1 VSRHRKPSAGLRSP
15 ARFWGSTDEFEPVEP
30 VVPADDPSAMVSSLG
45 PPPLG
50 IHSEAGAHYLAA
62 AYAKASTIAVALS
75 AAAGLLADRDA

>member
-62 AYAKASTIAVALS
+62 AYAKASSIAVALS
-75 AAAGLLADRDA
+75 AAAGLLADREP

>member
-1 VSRHRKPSAGLRSP
+1 MSRHRKPSAGLRSP
-15 ARFWGSTDEFEPVEP
+15 ARFWGTTEDFEPVEP

-62 AYAKASTIAVALS
+62 AYAKASSIAVALS
-75 AAAGLLADRDA
+75 AAAGLLADRDL

>member
-1 VSRHRKPSAGLRSP
+1 MSRHRKPSAGLRSP